1 MRILRGRLCEIS
13 RRLPSAFSGEGIFL
27 EGWELGLGLG
37 FAFNRGAG
45 EVDSGLLLRS
55 PSALLWPTPTRD
67 CELPWLLCSL
77 SGGADWFVE

>member
-1 MRILRGRLCEIS
+1 M
-13 RRLPSAFSGEGIFL
+13 
-27 EGWELGLGLG
+27 GLGLG

-67 CELPWLLCSL
+67 RELPWLLRSL
-77 SGGADWFVE
+77 SEGADWFVE